1 MEMHEVCMTS
11 KLQSLVD
18 YYQEQI
24 KQLGM
29 NSTYTI
35 PTGDLSVFLS
45 LSSLRIEDNY
55 PVLVVDA
62 ESFIIK
68 MRVENETVVVETHMP
83 NRKKSEDLEAS
94 TIEVLGLSLSYA
106 LQHPDF
112 WKVIYKLSDQVVTK
126 GVGDNG

>member
-1 MEMHEVCMTS
+1 MTS